1 VKAYIYIILLS
12 VILISGCG
20 EGNDPPAVRREAGR
34 SILTEDSGGRNKT
47 TDEVLEDKIANTLF
61 TGEKEIVPRVSINPP
76 LSLLQVM
83 DVNLDLDRHE
93 EQLLAV
99 KSDDTPDSVIKILVA
114 DYDTL
119 RNGYVTTWEAP
130 TGSTQRRFFS
140 ITLVDIIGD
149 HNTEIVCSGID
160 SQGNQTIDMFRRSSG
175 ANRFGLTYETIL
187 SLQVPGTIEIRE
199 SERNQAYLNGLKNGE
214 SFPVLTTVED
224 ENDLV
229 SVMYAW
235 RNAENSFIQ
244 VNEERTPRKEIEDRK
259 LKDLFSGSVEKFEY
273 FLSRSWNGGDA
284 ATLFFDRS
292 NREITLYS
300 GDIQEIYSWTSSYRF
315 LSNSISIK
323 GENELVPYMKVEI
336 SVRIQDNNT
345 ILVSLYDVD
354 SQTGRKAVNDSW
366 SGTYY
371 STANHAQGNAEA
383 SGSGITLPLLNGF
396 YRGESG
402 EELFLDPPRFTLSA
416 EKEKLSGGFAVYML
430 NVPIFAMK
438 IINEKGIAE
447 GEKVYRLI
455 YREDTDAD
463 KVTRNL
469 ILVPGRIGV
478 RGLVETDGAELR
490 FRQIEYFEQEQS
502 AQ

>member
-1 VKAYIYIILLS
+1 MKHYIYLILSFIILFA
-12 VILISGCG
+12 GCG
-20 EGNDPPAVRREAGR
+20 EGSNPG
-34 SILTEDSGGRNKT
+34 TEKRAASQSVFPEHSGGEAET
-47 TDEVLEDKIANTLF
+47 AEATLETKIANTLF
-61 TGEKEIVPRVSINPP
+61 TGEKEIVPKVSINPP

-99 KSDDTPDSVIKILVA
+99 KSDDTPDSGIRILVA

-119 RNGYVTTWEAP
+119 RDGYVSTWEAP

-160 SQGNQTIDMFRRSSG
+160 SQGNQTIDIFRRSSG
-175 ANRFGLTYETIL
+175 TNRVGLAYESVL
-187 SLQVPGTIEIRE
+187 SLKVPGTIEIKE

-214 SFPVLTTVED
+214 SFPVITTVED
-224 ENDLV
+224 ENDLI

-235 RNAENSFIQ
+235 RNAENSFIK
-244 VNEERTPRKEIEDRK
+244 VNEERTPRNVIEDRK
-259 LKDLFSGSVEKFEY
+259 LKELFSGGVENFES
-273 FLSRSWNGGDA
+273 FLSRSWTGGDA
-284 ATLFFDRS
+284 ATLFFDRNS
-292 NREITLYS
+292 REITLYS
-300 GDIQEIYSWTSSYRF
+300 GDIQEIYTWTSSYRF
-315 LSNSISIK
+315 LSNSISLK

-336 SVRIQDNNT
+336 SVRVQDNNT
-345 ILVSLYDVD
+345 ILVSLFDVD
-354 SQTGRKAVNDSW
+354 SQTGRKALNDSW

-371 STANHAQGNAEA
+371 ASVNQRQSTGGN
-383 SGSGITLPLLNGF
+383 GSGIELPVLDGF

-402 EELFLDPPRFTLSA
+402 EELFLDPPRFNLSS
-416 EKEKLSGGFAVYML
+416 EKEVLSGGFAVYML
-430 NVPIFAMK
+430 NVPVFAMK
-438 IINEKGIAE
+438 VIDEKGIAVS
-447 GEKVYRLI
+447 EKSYRLI
-455 YREDTDAD
+455 YREETDDD
-463 KVTRNL
+463 KITRNL

-502 AQ
+502 GQ